1 MADNVCGG
9 STPLK
14 ALAEQGARDR
24 SLQQDRARRA
34 VPNPSDFRSNQLG
47 MSQDPSQSYSTY
59 LGNPN
64 QQLPTPYTTEYS
76 GHHISVQPNAFGAR
90 PQEISHSFQP
100 PQTTNWAQDFDN
112 FRREMIVPSQSGM
125 APPPS
130 IQHIQHHQHGQ
141 NFSPVLSDQAMI
153 ARQTPLS
160 MSGMMPLSVYSNQH
174 TPLENPLEKGRD
186 TEFDTAMRHWV
197 TSNGDLGAGV
207 EQQVDAVMDKLAREL
222 EDIERAEVERQT
234 HAQQRSATGQDDLLV
249 GISHRDAL
257 SNPATAG
264 SLGPEV
270 DIASLHVTDN
280 TQNMNSME
288 EVNHHDRAA
297 ETPDALPIRSDVSEA
312 ARQLL
317 QTVQHEQ
324 GDKWKQ
330 SQFLLL
336 MKDFRDGQKDIVDN
350 EIRQANTLK

>member
-34 VPNPSDFRSNQLG
+34 VPSPSNFRSNQLG
-47 MSQDPSQSYSTY
+47 MSRDPSQSYSTY

-64 QQLPTPYTTEYS
+64 QQLSAPHTAEYS
-76 GHHISVQPNAFGAR
+76 GHHVAVHPNAFGTR
-90 PQEISHSFQP
+90 PQETVHSSQP

-112 FRREMIVPSQSGM
+112 FRREMVVPSQSSM
-125 APPPS
+125 TTPPS
-130 IQHIQHHQHGQ
+130 IQHIQHHQHRQ
-141 NFSPVLSDQAMI
+141 NFSPVLSNQAVI
-153 ARQTPLS
+153 ARQTPVS
-160 MSGMMPLSVYSNQH
+160 MSGMMPLSVYRNQH
-174 TPLENPLEKGRD
+174 TPLEKGRD

-207 EQQVDAVMDKLAREL
+207 EEQVDAVMDKLAREL
-222 EDIERAEVERQT
+222 EDIECAEGQRQS
-234 HAQQRSATGQDDLLV
+234 HQARSANGQDDLLV

-257 SNPATAG
+257 VNNAVLG
-264 SLGPEV
+264 SLGPELDV
-270 DIASLHVTDN
+270 ASLHVADD

-288 EVNHHDRAA
+288 EVSHHDRAA

-336 MKDFRDGQKDIVDN
+336 MKDFRDGQKDIIDN
-350 EIRQANTLK
+350 EIRQADT

>member
-24 SLQQDRARRA
+24 SLQQDRGRRA
-34 VPNPSDFRSNQLG
+34 VPGPSNFRSNQPG

-64 QQLPTPYTTEYS
+64 QQLPAPYTTEYS
-76 GHHISVQPNAFGAR
+76 GHHIKVHPNAFGAR
-90 PQEISHSFQP
+90 PQETVHSSQP

-112 FRREMIVPSQSGM
+112 FRREMVVPSQSGM
-125 APPPS
+125 TPPS

-141 NFSPVLSDQAMI
+141 NFSPVLSNQAMI

-174 TPLENPLEKGRD
+174 TPLEKGRD
-186 TEFDTAMRHWV
+186 TEFDTAMRQWV
-197 TSNGDLGAGV
+197 ASNGDLGAGV
-207 EQQVDAVMDKLAREL
+207 EEQVDAVMDKLAREL
-222 EDIERAEVERQT
+222 EDIERAEGERQS
-234 HAQQRSATGQDDLLV
+234 HAQTQSAIGQDDLLV

-257 SNPATAG
+257 ANLATVG
-264 SLGPEV
+264 SLGPEL
-270 DIASLHVTDN
+270 DIASLQLTDN

-288 EVNHHDRAA
+288 EVSHHDRAA
-297 ETPDALPIRSDVSEA
+297 ETSDALPIRSDVSEA

-336 MKDFRDGQKDIVDN
+336 MKDFRDGQKDIIDN
-350 EIRQANTLK
+350 EIRQANT